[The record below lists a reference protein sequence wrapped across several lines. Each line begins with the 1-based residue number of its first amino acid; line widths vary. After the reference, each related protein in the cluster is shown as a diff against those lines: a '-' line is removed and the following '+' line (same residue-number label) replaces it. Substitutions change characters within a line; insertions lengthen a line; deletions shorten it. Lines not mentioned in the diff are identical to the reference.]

1 MPGNMI
7 KKIREMRKM
16 TQEEVAKQMGIS
28 QNAYSKIENNIT
40 QLNVNHI
47 RQISTALN
55 VSPLD
60 LLKDDF
66 EIHKP
71 LSLQAQS
78 ITREVLVMHLDQLKE
93 MLHSKLFD
101 KHELYPLF
109 MYQLQAAENIL
120 THID

>member
-1 MPGNMI
+1 MI

-47 RQISTALN
+47 RQISMALN

>member
-47 RQISTALN
+47 RQISMALN